1 MDKIR
6 VTYIVVKL
14 QEVNKGN
21 LLRIF
26 KDKLRPGGET
36 KLFANIGQLIEL
48 VLKNSGKQKKCLF
61 KLNTS
66 NN

>member
-36 KLFANIGQLIEL
+36 KLFANMGQ